1 MTSLSTRTHQTYPKK
16 TRVLVPQ
23 NGLSDESDLHRLF
36 VLGPAVGKGLDTVN
50 DIIFFVMM

>member
-1 MTSLSTRTHQTYPKK
+1 MTSLSTRTHQTYPKE

-23 NGLSDESDLHRLF
+23 NGLSDESDLYRLF

-50 DIIFFVMM
+50 DIVFFVMM